1 MKKSLGANPLVY
13 PTPVWVIATY
23 NKDDS
28 TNVMTAAWGGICC
41 SKPPCLSVSLREA
54 TLTHGNILRN
64 KAFTVNI
71 ATQDFIT
78 EVDYFGISTGR
89 NTDKLADTGLSSE
102 KSKVINAPMIKE
114 FPLNIE
120 CRLKDVVEIGLH
132 TQFIGEIIDVKALP
146 DILGEQDVPDVDLLN
161 PVVFSPVVRKY
172 HILGKT
178 IGRAFDIGKKYRTK
192 ETK

>member
-23 NKDDS
+23 NKDK
-28 TNVMTAAWGGICC
+28 TVNVMTAAWGGICC
-41 SKPPCLSVSLREA
+41 SKPPCLAVSLREA
-54 TLTHGNILRN
+54 TYTHGNILRT

-71 ATQDFIT
+71 ATKDLIN

-89 NTDKLADTGLSSE
+89 NTDKLADTGLTSE
-102 KSKVINAPMIKE
+102 NSTVVNAPLIAE

-120 CRLKDVVEIGLH
+120 CRLKDVVEVGLH
-132 TQFIGEIIDVKALP
+132 TQFIGEIIDVKALES
-146 DILGEQDVPDVDLLN
+146 ILGEKDVPDVELLN

-172 HILGKT
+172 HVLGET
-178 IGRAFDIGKKYRTK
+178 IGRAFDIGKKFRSK
-192 ETK
+192 ESS

>member
-23 NKDDS
+23 NKDNS
-28 TNVMTAAWGGICC
+28 VNVMTAAWGGICC
-41 SKPPCLSVSLREA
+41 SKPPCLAVSLRDA
-54 TLTHGNILRN
+54 TYTHGNILRN

-71 ATQDFIT
+71 ATREFIT

-89 NTDKLADTGLSSE
+89 NTDKLADTGLTSESSKE
-102 KSKVINAPMIKE
+102 VNAPMIKE

-132 TQFIGEIIDVKALP
+132 TQFIGEIIDVKAMES
-146 DILGEQDVPDVDLLN
+146 ILGEQDVPDVDLLN

-172 HILGKT
+172 HVLGET
-178 IGRAFDIGKKYRTK
+178 IGRAFDIGKKFRQKKTD
-192 ETK
+192 

>member
-23 NKDDS
+23 NADNS
-28 TNVMTAAWGGICC
+28 VNVMTAAWGGICC

-71 ATQDFIT
+71 ATQEFIT
-78 EVDYFGISTGR
+78 EADYFGISTGR
-89 NTDKLADTGLSSE
+89 NTDKLADTGLTSE
-102 KSKVINAPMIKE
+102 KSLVVNAPMIKE

-120 CRLKDVVEIGLH
+120 CTLKDVVEVGLH
-132 TQFIGEIIDVKALP
+132 TQFIGEIIDVKALET
-146 DILGEQDVPDVDLLN
+146 ILGEQDVPDVDLLK

-172 HILGKT
+172 HALGDT
-178 IGRAFDIGKKYRTK
+178 IGRAFDIGKKFRSK
-192 ETK
+192 EEK

>member
-1 MKKSLGANPLVY
+1 MKKSLGATPLVY

-23 NKDDS
+23 NQGNS
-28 TNVMTAAWGGICC
+28 VNVMTAAWGGICC
-41 SKPPCLSVSLREA
+41 SKPPCLAVSLREA
-54 TLTHGNILRN
+54 TYTHGNIMRN

-71 ATQDFIT
+71 ATREFIT

-89 NTDKLADTGLSSE
+89 NTDKLADTGLTSESSKE
-102 KSKVINAPMIKE
+102 VNAPMIKE

-132 TQFIGEIIDVKALP
+132 TQFIGEIIDVKAMES
-146 DILGEQDVPDVDLLN
+146 ILGEQDVPDVDLLN

-172 HILGKT
+172 HVLGET
-178 IGRAFDIGKKYRTK
+178 IGRAFDIGKKFRHKKTA
-192 ETK
+192 